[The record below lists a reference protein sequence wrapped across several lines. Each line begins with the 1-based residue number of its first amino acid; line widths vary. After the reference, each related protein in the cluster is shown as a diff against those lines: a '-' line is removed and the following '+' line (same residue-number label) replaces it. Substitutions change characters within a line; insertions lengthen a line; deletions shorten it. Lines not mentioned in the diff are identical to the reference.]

1 MIQFKTIS
9 REVTLLS
16 ETTIFSGIKIN
27 FSISFQMCFEALVYY
42 EFLKKINFNPSSYKD
57 IANSLLE
64 NGVNEM

>member
-1 MIQFKTIS
+1 
-9 REVTLLS
+9 
-16 ETTIFSGIKIN
+16 
-27 FSISFQMCFEALVYY
+27 MCFEALEYY